1 MAKYKDFKEYMQ
13 ANYSEVIINK
23 LKPVIYEDKDS
34 FESEYFLTITIA
46 KPTNITVDGVT
57 FKDLGDDWLEI
68 RTSVYAEIEITGKT
82 RNDYES
88 DLVSKPYNVFFKAK
102 LQDGLKDASVTKVE
116 EYSKPIFDKDKS
128 LSQNLLHYFYEEDIE
143 KHAEDFLLNHFPRA
157 LNEPMPLPVEEIA
170 KNMGME
176 IYYAPLGES
185 IFGKTYF
192 GTETVT
198 VYTDMFGTDTKEI
211 STRPG
216 TMLINLD
223 VYFMYN
229 IGTVNNTIIH
239 ECVHWDKHRKA
250 FELQKLLD
258 TGNKSITCEVVE
270 TTYKGI
276 PNDAPAL
283 KWMEWQAN
291 ALAPRIQMPTKTAK
305 PKFKQ
310 ILARLYKENPDER
323 KAVIMQMAVEE
334 IADFYQVSKTLAK
347 IRVMDM
353 GFPAEGTFVYME
365 GCYFPPY
372 IYDPKALN
380 KDESFVLDEKNRIY
394 LCYFNEKV
402 ADHIRSG
409 RFIYANFAVCINDPK
424 YIDYSEVG
432 VPFLTDYALE
442 HMDEGCLKFKRKN
455 RVSKE
460 YDDSYYKQCFLCK
473 NVDAEDFVE
482 ADFNS
487 EDEDNQDVA
496 ERAEEMRKIGAAAKD
511 LADQFDKMP
520 GSFGKTLLFHME
532 RKDITVEELE
542 GASGVSVRSIGT
554 YRNDPTAK
562 PDFYTVIALCIGM
575 KLHPSYTVDMIK
587 KAGYD
592 LFQPYTEEKAYF
604 QDLIFNHH
612 MEDLDSWNRKLAQWG
627 LKTRIPSV
635 KAAEKRGTEDDYELE

>member
-1 MAKYKDFKEYMQ
+1 MSAMPIDVDELAENMCLTVYKAPLPSNIFGQSYFDKATVEVYEKYPFHRKEQEIDYG
-13 ANYSEVIINK
+13 
-23 LKPVIYEDKDS
+23 
-34 FESEYFLTITIA
+34 TI
-46 KPTNITVDGVT
+46 
-57 FKDLGDDWLEI
+57 
-68 RTSVYAEIEITGKT
+68 
-82 RNDYES
+82 
-88 DLVSKPYNVFFKAK
+88 LVNPSVFFMR
-102 LQDGLKDASVTKVE
+102 T
-116 EYSKPIFDKDKS
+116 
-128 LSQNLLHYFYEEDIE
+128 
-143 KHAEDFLLNHFPRA
+143 
-157 LNEPMPLPVEEIA
+157 
-170 KNMGME
+170 
-176 IYYAPLGES
+176 
-185 IFGKTYF
+185 
-192 GTETVT
+192 
-198 VYTDMFGTDTKEI
+198 
-211 STRPG
+211 
-216 TMLINLD
+216 
-223 VYFMYN
+223 
-229 IGTVNNTIIH
+229 IGTINTTVVH
-239 ECVHWDKHRKA
+239 ECVHHDRHA
-250 FELQKLLD
+250 LFFELQKLLNED
-258 TGNKSITCEVVE
+258 YDHLSCEVVE
-270 TTYKGI
+270 HYGEKGKGVD
-276 PNDAPAL
+276 DAL
-283 KWMEWQAN
+283 SWMEWQAN

-442 HMDEGCLKFKRKN
+442 HMDECCLKFKRKN

-635 KAAEKRGTEDDYELE
+635 KAAEKRGTVDDYELE